1 MEANRVYQSINKF
14 IDFIHSK
21 YNQVVEVNCFFEC
34 DDAFKNQFE
43 QICVKVLFIKIVD
56 ESRKIIYLNLK
67 QIEKLS
73 GGELI
78 VNFPQNNKRKL
89 SKRNGLM
96 YVLVIDAKPR
106 TITKDDETF
115 KYYLSYTTECNNK
128 KNVEKIR
135 KQTMTEYREDDIDES
150 AFN

>member
-1 MEANRVYQSINKF
+1 
-14 IDFIHSK
+14 
-21 YNQVVEVNCFFEC
+21 
-34 DDAFKNQFE
+34 
-43 QICVKVLFIKIVD
+43 
-56 ESRKIIYLNLK
+56 
-67 QIEKLS
+67 
-73 GGELI
+73 
-78 VNFPQNNKRKL
+78 
-89 SKRNGLM
+89 M